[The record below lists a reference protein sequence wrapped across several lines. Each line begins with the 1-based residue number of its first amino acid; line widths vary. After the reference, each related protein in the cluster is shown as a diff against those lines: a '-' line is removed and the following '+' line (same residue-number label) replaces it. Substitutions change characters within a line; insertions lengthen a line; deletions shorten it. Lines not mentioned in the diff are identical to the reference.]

1 MSAAGSRRLQAG
13 CSCSRRDFLAR
24 GLYGIGVGAGL
35 PFILGRTS
43 AALAAQALE
52 GTSLEKHPE
61 RILVVIEL
69 SGGND
74 GLNTVVPYG
83 DASYYR
89 ARPHL
94 AIPER
99 DTIAIADGFG
109 FHPSMVGFERLY
121 KDGVLAVVHG
131 CGYDHPSLSHFSSMG
146 FWHTGV
152 PNGGEPLGWLGR
164 LADEGY
170 DAESRNVIVNVGS
183 AQSLAVRSRRH
194 SPLVFDDPARFRREG
209 TEDELQMLAGLN
221 QPRTTTN
228 ATLEFLAAT
237 ARNASDS
244 SDFVRQAS
252 ASYRTPVDYGS
263 GGGLA
268 ANLQRVAA
276 LIAGGMR
283 TRIYYVS
290 YAGNSFDTHVQQAD
304 LHSRLL
310 MYTAD
315 AVHGFVEDMKRI
327 GRGDDVA
334 VMTFTEFGRRV
345 EENGSLGT
353 DHGTATPMFV
363 IGKGVKGGL
372 YGQHPSLTDLDDG
385 NLKMTTDF
393 RRVYATMIK
402 EWLGYDDTRLVLKGV
417 FDPLRLFA

>member
-1 MSAAGSRRLQAG
+1 MSRRHIG
-13 CSCSRRDFLAR
+13 CGCSRRDFLAR
-24 GLYGIGVGAGL
+24 GLYGIGVTAGMPL
-35 PFILGRTS
+35 FLNRTS
-43 AALAAQALE
+43 AALAAQALA
-52 GTSLEKHPE
+52 GTSVEKHPN
-61 RILVVIEL
+61 RILVVVEL

-83 DASYYR
+83 DPAYYR
-89 ARPHL
+89 ARPKIG
-94 AIPER
+94 IPEAEV
-99 DTIAIADGFG
+99 IKIGNGFG
-109 FHPSMVGFERLY
+109 LHPSMVGFERLY
-121 KDGVLAVVHG
+121 KDGLLSVVHG

-164 LADEGY
+164 LADETY
-170 DAESRNVIVNVGS
+170 DASTRNMIVNLGNS
-183 AQSLAVRSRRH
+183 QSLAVRSRQH

-209 TEDELQMLAGLN
+209 TDEEKHVLADMSR
-221 QPRTTTN
+221 PRTTEN
-228 ATLEFLAAT
+228 KTLEFLASMAGNAT
-237 ARNASDS
+237 DS

-252 ASYRTPVDYGS
+252 AAYRTPVDYGV
-263 GGGLA
+263 GEGIG

-276 LIAGGMR
+276 LISAGMP
-283 TRIYYVS
+283 TRLYYVT
-290 YAGNSFDTHVQQAD
+290 YQGNSFDTHVQQAD

-315 AVHGFVEDMKRI
+315 AVRGFVEDVKRI

-334 VMTFTEFGRRV
+334 MMIFTEFGRRV

-372 YGQHPSLTDLDDG
+372 HSRHPSLTDLDDG

-402 EWLGYDDTRLVLKGV
+402 EWLGYDDTQTILKGRFEPLGV
-417 FDPLRLFA
+417 FV